1 MASTNP
7 FTDVFQKKYNEFAVD
22 LKATLPELNAAI
34 EAAIVL
40 PHKDRLEQFK
50 TNILPSCSPTADC
63 STTPGEVLPGVKIPQ
78 SLWTSL
84 GDKSQSAILEYM
96 RILSFCFMYESVK
109 EGAKGAKSTE
119 GNAWTESFL
128 NSWKDKLSG
137 IDFDSLSKKLSGILG
152 GIGPAAFPKLPE
164 RLLKGHLAKLAEE
177 LIREFKP
184 EDFGLTPEELAA
196 CDTHPAR
203 AFELLTE
210 VYTKKPEILQNAI
223 KRIASRL
230 QQKIARGEIRPEQ
243 IAAEAEELMKDFS
256 ENTAFTELMES
267 FKGVFNMED
276 PEVARQAGRPEDARR
291 SIVRDRLRKKLDAN
305 KNGCV
310 SKRIKVVRRVGEGFI
325 VIWVYLGAV
334 GTPHEPQDTR

>member
-1 MASTNP
+1 MASNP

-22 LKATLPELNAAI
+22 LKATVPELAKPI
-34 EAAIVL
+34 DAAIVL
-40 PHKDRLEQFK
+40 SHKDRLEHFK
-50 TNILPSCSPTADC
+50 EHILPSCSPTTDVA
-63 STTPGEVLPGVKIPQ
+63 TTPGEVLPGVKIPQ
-78 SLWTSL
+78 TLWTSL

-96 RILSFCFMYESVK
+96 RILSFCCMYESSK
-109 EGAKGAKSTE
+109 EGTGPAS
-119 GNAWTESFL
+119 NAWTESFL

-137 IDFDSLSKKLSGILG
+137 IDFESLSKQLSGILG
-152 GIGPAAFPKLPE
+152 GIGPTAFPKLPE

-196 CDTHPAR
+196 CDSHPAR

-256 ENTAFTELMES
+256 ENEAFTELMKS
-267 FKGVFNMED
+267 FKGTFGMED

-291 SIVRDRLRKKLDAN
+291 SIVRERLRKKLDAR
-305 KNGCV
+305 KDA
-310 SKRIKVVRRVGEGFI
+310 KK
-325 VIWVYLGAV
+325 
-334 GTPHEPQDTR
+334 

>member
-1 MASTNP
+1 MTNP

-22 LKATLPELNAAI
+22 LKETLPELATAI
-34 EAAIVL
+34 DAAIVL

-50 TNILPSCSPTADC
+50 TNILPACSPTADVAA
-63 STTPGEVLPGVKIPQ
+63 TPGEVLPGVKIPQ

-84 GDKSQSAILEYM
+84 GDKSQSAILEYL
-96 RILSFCFMYESVK
+96 RILSFCCMYESGGFGA
-109 EGAKGAKSTE
+109 EGK

-137 IDFDSLSKKLSGILG
+137 IDFENLSKKLSGILG
-152 GIGPAAFPKLPE
+152 SIGPSSFPKLPE

-256 ENTAFTELMES
+256 ENEAFTELMKS
-267 FKGVFNMED
+267 FKGTFGMED
-276 PEVARQAGRPEDARR
+276 PDVARQAGRPEDARR
-291 SIVRDRLRKKLDAN
+291 SIVRDRLRKKLDAK
-305 KNGCV
+305 KND
-310 SKRIKVVRRVGEGFI
+310 KK
-325 VIWVYLGAV
+325 
-334 GTPHEPQDTR
+334 

>member
-1 MASTNP
+1 MANP
-7 FTDVFQKKYNEFAVD
+7 FLDVFQKKYNEFAVD
-22 LKATLPELNAAI
+22 LKGTLPELNDAI
-34 EAAIVL
+34 DAAIVL
-40 PHKDRLEQFK
+40 SHKDRLEQFK
-50 TNILPSCSPTADC
+50 TNILPSCNPTSDY
-63 STTPGEVLPGVKIPQ
+63 STTPGQVLPGVTIPQ
-78 SLWTSL
+78 SLWISL
-84 GDKSQSAILEYM
+84 GDKSQAAILEYM
-96 RILSFCFMYESVK
+96 RILFFCCMYETAK
-109 EGAKGAKSTE
+109 EGSASSGAGGTST
-119 GNAWTESFL
+119 GNAWTDSFL
-128 NSWKDKLSG
+128 NSWKEKLSG
-137 IDFDSLSKKLSGILG
+137 IDFENLSKKLSGILG
-152 GIGPAAFPKLPE
+152 SIGPAAFPKLPE

-267 FKGVFNMED
+267 FKGVFGMED
-276 PEVARQAGRPEDARR
+276 PDVARQAGRPEDARR
-291 SIVRDRLRKKLDAN
+291 SIVRDRLRKKLDA
-305 KNGCV
+305 KKDG
-310 SKRIKVVRRVGEGFI
+310 KK
-325 VIWVYLGAV
+325 
-334 GTPHEPQDTR
+334 

>member
-1 MASTNP
+1 MANP

-22 LKATLPELNAAI
+22 LKGTLPELNAAI
-34 EAAIVL
+34 DAAIVL

-50 TNILPSCSPTADC
+50 TNILPACSPTADVA
-63 STTPGEVLPGVKIPQ
+63 TTPGEVLPGVKIPQ

-96 RILSFCFMYESVK
+96 RILSFCCMYQS
-109 EGAKGAKSTE
+109 GGTGPAGPA

-137 IDFDSLSKKLSGILG
+137 MDFESLSKQLSGILG
-152 GIGPAAFPKLPE
+152 SIGPASFPKLPD

-210 VYTKKPEILQNAI
+210 VYTKKPEVLQNSI
-223 KRIASRL
+223 KRIANRL
-230 QQKIARGEIRPEQ
+230 QQKIARGEIRPDQ
-243 IAAEAEELMKDFS
+243 IAAEVEEIMKDFS
-256 ENTAFTELMES
+256 ENDAFTELMKN
-267 FKGVFNMED
+267 FKGTFGMED

-291 SIVRDRLRKKLDAN
+291 SIVRDRLRKKLDAR
-305 KNGCV
+305 KNG
-310 SKRIKVVRRVGEGFI
+310 KK
-325 VIWVYLGAV
+325 
-334 GTPHEPQDTR
+334 